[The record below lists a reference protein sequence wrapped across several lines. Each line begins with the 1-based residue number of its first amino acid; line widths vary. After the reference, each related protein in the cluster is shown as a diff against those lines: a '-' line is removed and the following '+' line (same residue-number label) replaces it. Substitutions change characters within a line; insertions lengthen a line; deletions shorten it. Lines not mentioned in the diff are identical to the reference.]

1 MHPKEKGPLLDA
13 LRLTSPCVIPS
24 QALLPLAIDGD
35 EASQITTVA
44 NEWCRAVQDAAD
56 APAGAAPA
64 QREGWHVFTDDGPLV
79 PRRDTGWYKFE
90 EGKDLRQSSA
100 ASGTHL
106 HGVTGTRAPALQ
118 HSIWPVRGVSPL
130 EVTNAQWTEGVVSQ
144 SSPFPDG
151 ENVISVTF
159 SANVPLG
166 PAQVR
171 QRRLVPAFSLAIR
184 HRAWRL
190 YSHLLL

>member
-1 MHPKEKGPLLDA
+1 MHILHRQHRYAFAVGYAPTQSCLDSNNQREKFFEDGTTLLSSTP
-13 LRLTSPCVIPS
+13 TSRRTVIG
-24 QALLPLAIDGD
+24 GD
-35 EASQITTVA
+35 FNSHLG
-44 NEWCRAVQDAAD
+44 AD
-56 APAGAAPA
+56 A
-64 QREGWHVFTDDGPLV
+64 
-79 PRRDTGWYKFE
+79 FE
-90 EGKDLRQSSA
+90 
-100 ASGTHL
+100 T